1 MPRECINSL
10 FDNFTWTKVW
20 DPTMEPGLG
29 RSIAW
34 FNSQVSVFVILIL
47 FFIMK
52 VPNHTHVMCLQTMKR
67 MNVALQY
74 FLMSPQQDFIFK
86 FICNLFLSHKI
97 FHIFVRA
104 CNKMQRDHWPYSFF
118 FSGVF
123 LFVCDSVLDVCSINN
138 DADPLWR
145 LHACLYTWSVSLK
158 EISCKYFAQ

>member
-67 MNVALQY
+67 INVALQY
-74 FLMSPQQDFIFK
+74 FLMSAQQDFISLLELAIKCKGIIGLILFSSLVSFYLSVTQFWMSAVSTTMPIPSGAFMPV
-86 FICNLFLSHKI
+86 FILG
-97 FHIFVRA
+97 
-104 CNKMQRDHWPYSFF
+104 P
-118 FSGVF
+118 
-123 LFVCDSVLDVCSINN
+123 
-138 DADPLWR
+138 
-145 LHACLYTWSVSLK
+145 
-158 EISCKYFAQ
+158 